1 MKIFK
6 SHFWYN
12 KRQRNGI
19 FFLVFIIVILQFV
32 YFFSDFSSDAITD
45 TSSKELLTFQKQIDS
60 LKSVEL
66 EKRKPK
72 TYPFN
77 PNYITDF
84 KGEQLGMSLQEI
96 DRLHAYR
103 AQRKFVNSAQEFQ
116 EITKVSDSLLN
127 KISLYFKFPDWVVK
141 RNKLASNNKS
151 KVNSV
156 YKETPSKRTS
166 VTTDDINKATQQD
179 FEAVNGV
186 GEVIS
191 ERIIKYRKKLQGF
204 SFASQLNEVWGVD
217 KSTVA
222 RVVKRFKIYEKPQ
235 IQKININTAT
245 FKEVLKNP
253 YIDYDLCK
261 KIFEY
266 RDEAAELQNIVEI
279 KNIDGFPIEKY
290 DRIVLYL
297 KAE

>member
-19 FFLVFIIVILQFV
+19 FFLIFIIVILQFV
-32 YFFSDFSSDAITD
+32 YFFSDFSSDPITD

-266 RDEAAELQNIVEI
+266 RDEVAELQNIVEI

>member
-1 MKIFK
+1 MI
-6 SHFWYN
+6 
-12 KRQRNGI
+12 
-19 FFLVFIIVILQFV
+19 FIIVLLQFV
-32 YFFSDFSSDAITD
+32 YLFSDFSSDPITD

-266 RDEAAELQNIVEI
+266 RDEVAELQNIVEI